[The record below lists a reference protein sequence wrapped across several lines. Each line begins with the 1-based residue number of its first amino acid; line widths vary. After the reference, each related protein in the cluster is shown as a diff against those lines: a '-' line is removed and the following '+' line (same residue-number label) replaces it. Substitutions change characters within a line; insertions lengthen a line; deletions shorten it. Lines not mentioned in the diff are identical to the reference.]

1 MIKGSVIKVI
11 GEFEDEAKAIAYQ
24 KDLNE
29 FLDEKFNLS
38 NRIEREEFVWI
49 FRCDNGIA
57 CHINTGKFLEYYE
70 EESLK
75 QLLDIL
81 YNELVKG
88 NIKGGIK

>member
-1 MIKGSVIKVI
+1 MIKGSAIKVI
-11 GEFEDEAKAIAYQ
+11 GVFEDEAKAIAYR
-24 KDLNE
+24 KDLDE

-38 NRIEREEFVWI
+38 NRIEREEFVCL
-49 FRCDNGIA
+49 FRHDSNIA

-70 EESLK
+70 EKSLK

-88 NIKGGIK
+88 NIKSDI